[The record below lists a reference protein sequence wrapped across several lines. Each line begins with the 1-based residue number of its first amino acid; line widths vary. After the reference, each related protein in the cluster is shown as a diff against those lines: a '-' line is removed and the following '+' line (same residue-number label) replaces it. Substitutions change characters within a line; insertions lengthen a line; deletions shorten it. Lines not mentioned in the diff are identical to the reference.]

1 MTTDTAMTAPQR
13 ATKGPRPRI
22 LAHIGLIAIAV
33 LMMYPLVWMISS
45 SLKPESEIF
54 SSPGLIPQE
63 WTLSNYIEGW
73 NGIQRPFSHYMLNSI
88 LIAVLAVLGN
98 VIACSLAAYAFARL
112 HFPLKRTL
120 FAIMLG
126 TMMLPIHVQII
137 PQYIIFDSLAWLDTF
152 LPLVVPK
159 FLAVDAFFIFLIVQF
174 IRGIPKEL
182 DFAARV
188 DGCGPVNIF
197 FRIILP
203 LLKPALVTTAIFTF
217 IWSYN
222 DFFAQV
228 IFLSSN
234 ENFTAPLALKLFLDQ
249 STVSS
254 WGPMFAMSV
263 VSLVPL
269 FAFFLFFQRGL
280 IEGIATT
287 GFKG

>member
-1 MTTDTAMTAPQR
+1 MTTETTTATSH
-13 ATKGPRPRI
+13 ATTRPRPRI
-22 LAHIGLIAIAV
+22 LAHLGLIAIAV

-63 WTLSNYIEGW
+63 WTLTNYIEGW

-88 LIAVLAVLGN
+88 FIAVLAVIGN

-120 FAIMLG
+120 FAIMLA

-174 IRGIPKEL
+174 IRGIPREL

-197 FRIILP
+197 FRVILP